1 MLAAAAGADETV
13 PDHIDATLPER
24 VYAFVE
30 QNYVHRIS
38 LRDVAE
44 AVGYSACHL
53 TTTFRQVTG
62 TPVTAWIIKRRI
74 TAAQELL
81 EHGNINV
88 ASACEAVGFM
98 DLSYFSRQ
106 FVRHVGVTPGRF
118 RAATRQPA
126 GASTGRASRRSEPEL
141 DEARVA
147 IGPAVAD
154 IPMEQPFI
162 FADR

>member
-1 MLAAAAGADETV
+1 MQKMYISKE
-13 PDHIDATLPER
+13 TLPER
-24 VYAFVE
+24 VCAFIE

-38 LRDVAE
+38 LRDVAH

-81 EHGNINV
+81 ESGNINV
-88 ASACEAVGFM
+88 ASACAAVGFT
-98 DLSYFSRQ
+98 DLAYFTRQ

-118 RAATRQPA
+118 RAGTRKPAATRP
-126 GASTGRASRRSEPEL
+126 SETEL
-141 DEARVA
+141 AEARVPV
-147 IGPAVAD
+147 GPTVAD
-154 IPMEQPFI
+154 VPMEEPFI
-162 FADR
+162 FTDR